1 MFLIQI
7 AYALVLAPVSYFGVR
22 AVFPHY
28 QPRFGRHGAILMQ
41 SLLALLIST
50 PLLAAL
56 LRLEYLYSLSV
67 IPATVLI
74 PIWAG
79 HELWVDYLAHRSA
92 RKKARLMVEAIESI
106 IEDDFHSI
114 DANGDELLNEHDIV
128 NASINFKEHEPEKAE
143 ALKQLL
149 VDIAEVGHVVGVI
162 EQETYSDDT
171 LIRTVRRNIYAV
183 RKSDL
188 RKYPASL
195 RSKYRIW

>member
-22 AVFPHY
+22 AVFTHY
-28 QPRFGRHGAILMQ
+28 QSRFGQHGVILMQ
-41 SLLALLIST
+41 SLQVLLVFT
-50 PLLAAL
+50 PLFAAL
-56 LRLEYLYSLSV
+56 LRLEYVYSASV

-79 HELWVDYLAHRSA
+79 HELYVDFLAYRNA
-92 RKKARLMVEAIESI
+92 RKKARLMVNALKSI
-106 IEDDFHSI
+106 IENDFDSI
-114 DANGDELLNEHDIV
+114 DKNGDELLNEQDIV
-128 NASINFKEHEPEKAE
+128 SASINFKEHEPEKAE
-143 ALKQLL
+143 VLEQLL

-171 LIRTVRRNIYAV
+171 LIKTVRRNIYAV

-195 RSKYRIW
+195 RSKYQIW